1 MISFFY
7 RTCYLLLSSKSSTI
21 PRQENR
27 PPVLVI
33 IITPHCEVT
42 YGFTEKADKEGYA
55 GNYCLPNKRKGGI
68 SVGQYSE
75 MNLSFTV
82 GDSPD
87 KVNYFFVTMFH
98 YNSMSVIMPVLHLHK
113 TGGLRQGD
121 GSPVLTG
128 REI

>member
-1 MISFFY
+1 M
-7 RTCYLLLSSKSSTI
+7 L
-21 PRQENR
+21 
-27 PPVLVI
+27 I
-33 IITPHCEVT
+33 IITPHCEVP

-75 MNLSFTV
+75 MNL
-82 GDSPD
+82 
-87 KVNYFFVTMFH
+87 